1 MNSQQLLREAEAE
14 LALRHELLCVYV
26 PREARVEPVG
36 ADAGGGEYHGE
47 GAVGGELRG
56 GAGGGGEALGA
67 PVLGLVGVVVAAA
80 VSGNESMDYF

>member
-47 GAVGGELRG
+47 GAVGG
-56 GAGGGGEALGA
+56 GGGVRRQRQGKLGLDVLGA
-67 PVLGLVGVVVAAA
+67 QWCRQAK
-80 VSGNESMDYF
+80 